1 MTTFLKFWHLLS
13 NISCSLSARL
23 TASQKSVTLFSRKQ
37 NLPSELLKI
46 RILVVAGG
54 VFVLGFFLASVVI
67 DAEG

>member
-1 MTTFLKFWHLLS
+1 M
-13 NISCSLSARL
+13 
-23 TASQKSVTLFSRKQ
+23 ASQRSVTLFSRKQ
-37 NLPSELLKI
+37 NLPDELLKI